1 MRPPVVL
8 CGTIFI
14 ANGPEPCYNSVESI
28 QTLGLIQLKAK
39 EFLRRNAHLIC
50 LGVFTVLLLVL
61 NRFLYMQGDDY
72 YHASAA
78 AGTVADFV
86 QFHIHHYLRGN
97 GRALIHFF
105 ITLFFVGQSFTF
117 WKIANPF
124 LIAGVL
130 FVTSRA
136 FAGTE
141 KERKEMLICLCA
153 LFLTIG
159 GKFGSW
165 GVYSMAPVFNY
176 LYPLA
181 LVYTVV
187 ILLRRHNGGSP
198 HKILLPVVC
207 FFAGATMEQTGIM
220 AIGYLILISIQN
232 YMNDKKL
239 PDRTVIVSLVTA
251 AIGYLTVMLAPGNHV
266 RMGNS
271 TNPFGENFVAAVTM
285 ALNTKTFLLIN
296 LCMILCLC
304 YWLLK
309 LRFKNRFFNFVNVA
323 LCLALVA
330 GYAFNCLLLFRVKG
344 LYFDTNA
351 VVHLIWVLYDLA
363 HVFALIYVPVI
374 IMIKTK
380 NSDYLMHAIMALGSV
395 FILFFAS
402 VSQYRPLIPAVI
414 ELFVFMSMTV
424 TECGLFRSQKA
435 LPVFAA
441 LLVLA
446 GCSYGIDLKGYAA
459 NCRVREKNHAL
470 IQEYIQSGQTGPLH
484 LIPYADEDT
493 AGYSCNAPGTS
504 NNGSNGYTLF
514 YKRSEHLPDN
524 VLVIFD
530 KAE

>member
-1 MRPPVVL
+1 MR
-8 CGTIFI
+8 
-14 ANGPEPCYNSVESI
+14 
-28 QTLGLIQLKAK
+28 LKEK
-39 EFLRRNAHLIC
+39 GFLRRNYHLIC
-50 LGVFTVLLLVL
+50 LGVFTILLLIL

-72 YHASAA
+72 YHSSAV
-78 AGTVADFV
+78 AGAFADFV

-105 ITLFFVGQSFTF
+105 ITLFFLGKGFTV
-117 WKIANPF
+117 WKLVNPF

-130 FVTSRA
+130 YVTARA
-136 FAGTE
+136 FAKTE
-141 KERKEMLICLCA
+141 QARKELLVCLCV
-153 LFLTIG
+153 LFLTIR

-181 LVYTVV
+181 LVYAAV
-187 ILLRRHNGGSP
+187 ILLRQHNGDRP

-220 AIGYLILISIQN
+220 TVGYLILISIQN
-232 YMNDKKL
+232 YLDSKKL

-251 AIGYLTVMLAPGNHV
+251 VLGYLTVMLAPGNFV

-285 ALNTKTFLLIN
+285 GLNTKAFLLIN
-296 LCMILCLC
+296 LCVILCLS

-309 LRFKNRFFNFVNVA
+309 IRFKIKFFNFVNVA
-323 LCLALVA
+323 LCAALTA
-330 GYAFNCLLLFRVKG
+330 GYVFNCLLLFRVKG

-351 VVHLIWVLYDLA
+351 IVHLIWVLYDLA

-380 NSDYLMHAIMALGSV
+380 NSDYLVHAIMALGSV

-414 ELFVFMSMTV
+414 ELFIFAGLTV
-424 TECGLFRSQKA
+424 TDCGLFREKKA

-441 LLVLA
+441 VLLLA
-446 GCSYGIDLKGYAA
+446 GCSYAVDLKGYAA
-459 NCRVREKNHAL
+459 NDRIHEKNHAL
-470 IQEYIQSGQTGPLH
+470 IQEYIESGRSDALH
-484 LIPYADEDT
+484 LIPYADEET
-493 AGYSCNAPGTS
+493 AGYSCNEPG
-504 NNGSNGYTLF
+504 NENDGAFGYTLF
-514 YKRSEHLPDN
+514 YKQHEHLADD